1 MIIMGSCF
9 INLWKKIIILKL
21 SLWNYDWNLNFDCKN
36 WGIKVVVLDV
46 FVNLLIRM
54 VKKKGWFKDFNY
66 LTKMDVN

>member
-1 MIIMGSCF
+1 MIIMESCF
-9 INLWKKIIILKL
+9 INLWKKIILLKL
-21 SLWNYDWNLNFDCKN
+21 SLWNYDCNLNFDCKN